1 MKSRVFLRFSS
12 VVLCLMA
19 LVNLFS
25 CKTARSVFDSESY
38 IFENQTD
45 YKNYFVR
52 IDSVGKSDV
61 NGRIYLID
69 NDLTLQAEPFL
80 LVFNKK
86 KSEVVLSDTTLYVLK
101 MKKFK
106 KMRSKQFSRKRY

>member
-19 LVNLFS
+19 LANLFS

-52 IDSVGKSDV
+52 IDSVGESDV

-69 NDLTLQAEPFL
+69 NDLTLQAEPFSKFSACRGFK
-80 LVFNKK
+80 VKIKTRYIKK
-86 KSEVVLSDTTLYVLK
+86 
-101 MKKFK
+101 
-106 KMRSKQFSRKRY
+106 Q